1 VSSNTELPPQGRQLS
16 PPRDKAPLSEF
27 TLRDLYV
34 RASISGNS
42 MAAEL
47 GRYLN
52 INESTF
58 SNLSQKISS
67 SNGADAAPT
76 VHEQALSAILEVV
89 TATPKPTSQYVRT
102 PAPQGGVQ
110 EWWARM
116 ISGSVKPPVGEEP
129 TPPTTVT
136 VTFNGGDSGTGSM
149 ANETFTIGVPQAL
162 STNGLV
168 RPGYTF
174 LYWDTFADAN
184 TPGNVAYAPGQVVTL
199 SANTTLY
206 AQWVKNP

>member
-1 VSSNTELPPQGRQLS
+1 MPSNPELPPHGRQLS
-16 PPRDKAPLSEF
+16 PLPNRELANNF

-52 INESTF
+52 IDSSTF
-58 SNLSQKISS
+58 SKTSTELCVPDN
-67 SNGADAAPT
+67 AVPAPT

-89 TATPKPTSQYVRT
+89 TANATPPSQYVRT

-116 ISGSVKPPVGEEP
+116 ISGS
-129 TPPTTVT
+129 
-136 VTFNGGDSGTGSM
+136 
-149 ANETFTIGVPQAL
+149 I
-162 STNGLV
+162 
-168 RPGYTF
+168 
-174 LYWDTFADAN
+174 
-184 TPGNVAYAPGQVVTL
+184 
-199 SANTTLY
+199 NTTSSTTSCPSIGESL
-206 AQWVKNP
+206 

>member
-1 VSSNTELPPQGRQLS
+1 MLSNTGLPPQGRQLF
-16 PPRDKAPLSEF
+16 PPSENAPASEF

-52 INESTF
+52 IDESTF
-58 SNLSQKISS
+58 SNSSKEISTS
-67 SNGADAAPT
+67 DAVGAPS

-89 TATPKPTSQYVRT
+89 TTNPNATSQYVRT

-116 ISGSVKPPVGEEP
+116 INGSVNNTSSTTSCPAIGE
-129 TPPTTVT
+129 
-136 VTFNGGDSGTGSM
+136 S
-149 ANETFTIGVPQAL
+149 L
-162 STNGLV
+162 
-168 RPGYTF
+168 
-174 LYWDTFADAN
+174 
-184 TPGNVAYAPGQVVTL
+184 
-199 SANTTLY
+199 
-206 AQWVKNP
+206 

>member
-1 VSSNTELPPQGRQLS
+1 MSSNTGLPPQGRQLF
-16 PPRDKAPLSEF
+16 PPHDNAPSSEF

-34 RASISGNS
+34 RANISGNS

-58 SNLSQKISS
+58 SNSS
-67 SNGADAAPT
+67 KEIPTSDAVVAPS

-89 TATPKPTSQYVRT
+89 TATPNATSHYVRT

-116 ISGSVKPPVGEEP
+116 ISGSFNNTSSATSCPAIGE
-129 TPPTTVT
+129 
-136 VTFNGGDSGTGSM
+136 S
-149 ANETFTIGVPQAL
+149 L
-162 STNGLV
+162 
-168 RPGYTF
+168 
-174 LYWDTFADAN
+174 
-184 TPGNVAYAPGQVVTL
+184 
-199 SANTTLY
+199 
-206 AQWVKNP
+206 